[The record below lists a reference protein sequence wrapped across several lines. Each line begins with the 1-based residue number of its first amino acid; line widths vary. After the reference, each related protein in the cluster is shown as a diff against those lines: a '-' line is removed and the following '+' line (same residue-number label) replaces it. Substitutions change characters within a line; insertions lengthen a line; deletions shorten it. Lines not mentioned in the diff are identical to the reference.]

1 MKFNGNPE
9 MASNGNYNMT
19 LKGKLKGRSEYTQ
32 FKENIKELRQEYLKE
47 IENKRHT
54 SNWQNEGN
62 TSYDILVETFL
73 KSRRGGTLGGNRLG
87 PSFSIR

>member
-54 SNWQNEGN
+54 SN
-62 TSYDILVETFL
+62 
-73 KSRRGGTLGGNRLG
+73 
-87 PSFSIR
+87 